1 MTTLADSSAWV
12 DALRSPSSDIHR
24 RLQSQDPV
32 AYTEPVLMEVLMG
45 ARSESEWRRL
55 RRFMG
60 GANLLPFESVAD
72 FEAAAWINGQGRRNG
87 ITVGKFDCLI
97 LAVAKRTGAALMT
110 RDRRQAQ
117 LARLIDVGV
126 LD

>member
-1 MTTLADSSAWV
+1 MTILVDTCMWV
-12 DALRSPSSDIHR
+12 DHLREPATSLGRALAAGESVS
-24 RLQSQDPV
+24 
-32 AYTEPVLMEVLMG
+32 YTEPILMEMLMG
-45 ARSESEWRRL
+45 ARNDAEWRRL
-55 RRFMG
+55 RRFIG
-60 GANLLPFESVAD
+60 GANLLPFESIAD
-72 FEAAAWINGQGRRNG
+72 FEAGARINRRGRANG

>member
-1 MTTLADSSAWV
+1 V
-12 DALRSPSSDIHR
+12 DALRSESSDIHR
-24 RLQSQDPV
+24 RLQSRDPV

-97 LAVAKRTGAALMT
+97 LAVAQRTRASLLT
-110 RDRRQAQ
+110 RDRRQAA
-117 LARLIDVGV
+117 LGRLVGIDVV
-126 LD
+126 A

>member
-1 MTTLADSSAWV
+1 MTTLADTSSWV
-12 DALRSPSSDIHR
+12 DHLRDPDTSLGRALSEGQT
-24 RLQSQDPV
+24 L
-32 AYTEPVLMEVLMG
+32 AYTEPILMEVLMG

-87 ITVGKFDCLI
+87 ISVGTFDCLI
-97 LAVAKRTGAALMT
+97 LAVAQRTRASLLT
-110 RDRRQAQ
+110 RDRRQAA
-117 LARLIDVGV
+117 LGRLVGIDVV
-126 LD
+126 A